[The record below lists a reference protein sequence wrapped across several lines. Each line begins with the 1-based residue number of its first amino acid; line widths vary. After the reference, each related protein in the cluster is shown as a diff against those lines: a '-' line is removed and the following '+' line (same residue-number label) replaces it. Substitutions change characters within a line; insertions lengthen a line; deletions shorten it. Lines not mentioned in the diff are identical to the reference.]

1 MYFGVEGGFIADK
14 QDVRNNFEI
23 VASLL
28 EGIGLQIKKQ
38 DNLNND
44 VSSISVHKILF
55 IARRCINNFQ
65 VVLV

>member
-28 EGIGLQIKKQ
+28 EGIGLQIKK
-38 DNLNND
+38 
-44 VSSISVHKILF
+44 
-55 IARRCINNFQ
+55 
-65 VVLV
+65 